1 MDFNIDRLKRQEC
14 IIAQNQKNMSAFKS
28 GGRIENVIYPTS
40 IRGLVSALDYLYLCG
55 KDWQVVGNGT
65 NVLFPD
71 TKYRKIVICT
81 KKASKFV
88 VDGTLVYASCGASL
102 GAVAVECKKLG
113 LSGLE
118 RLHGI
123 PATIGGAIA
132 MNASAFGASIGELV
146 YSVDVWQDGQVKT
159 ILGKDI
165 DWQYRQVDLGGA
177 VVLGAQLQTT
187 RSTPVDVTVRG
198 KYYADKRERTQPK
211 GITLGSVFK
220 NPDGASAGQLIER
233 AGMKGYAVGGA
244 VVSDKHAN
252 FIVNKGGATSADF
265 VTLAKK
271 VKEQV
276 DKCVGIDLEYEV
288 RILK

>member
-28 GGRIENVIYPTS
+28 GGRIEKVIYPTS
-40 IRGLVSALDYLYLCG
+40 IRGLVGALDYLYLCG
-55 KDWQVVGNGT
+55 KDWVVVGNGT

-88 VDGTLVYASCGASL
+88 VDGNLVYASCGASL
-102 GAVAVECKKLG
+102 GAIAAECKRIG

-132 MNASAFGASIGELV
+132 MNAGAFGGSIGQLT
-146 YSVDVWQDGQVKT
+146 YSVDVWQEGQVKT

-165 DWQYRQVDLGGA
+165 DWQYRSVDLGGG
-177 VVLGAQLQTT
+177 VVLGAQLQLT
-187 RSTPVDVTVRG
+187 RSTSVDVSVSQ
-198 KYYADKRERTQPK
+198 KYYDNKRERTQPK

-220 NPDGASAGQLIER
+220 NPSEGSAGKLIES
-233 AGMKGYAVGGA
+233 AGMKGYSVGGA
-244 VVSDKHAN
+244 VVSEKHAN
-252 FIVNKGGATSADF
+252 FIVNSGGATSSDF
-265 VTLAKK
+265 IALAKK

-276 DKCVGIDLEYEV
+276 DKCTGIDLEYEV